1 MVSGFWHN
9 LPKFVHLHQNPNT
22 LNLYFSPR
30 FYALSVAL
38 ALGFVFCWLGDVS
51 VDLPQACLLLFLLL
65 CLADGFA
72 LFFLRRSVSGERHM
86 AVRFSNGDANPIE
99 LRLYNGYPFGIRVR
113 VVEELPEQFQLRNNS
128 FLLRLKP
135 GEQLL
140 YTYFVTPKSRGDYDF
155 GHCLL
160 FASSPL
166 QLLVRRRRTAVPQV
180 VAVYP
185 SFLQMRRYQLQA
197 ASAMQME
204 AGSTQLRKIGHSLEF
219 EQVKE
224 YVSGDDIR
232 VLNWKATARRG
243 TLMVN
248 QYIDEKSQQVYC
260 LIDKGRLM
268 KMPFDGLSLLDYAIN
283 AALVLCNVSLQKQD
297 KFGLITFSHQHGEVL
312 PATRQAVQ
320 LERVLQTL
328 YKLDTQFLESDF
340 EKMYLQVRTH
350 IKQRSL
356 LVLFTNFESLGGMKR
371 QMPYLKQMA
380 KHHLLMVVFF
390 ENTAL
395 KQISEAPT
403 NNLEGIYT
411 KTIAAKFVFEKK
423 MIVKE
428 LMQHGILSLLTP
440 PHQLT
445 VQAVNKYLEL
455 KSRQAI

>member
-1 MVSGFWHN
+1 MVSI
-9 LPKFVHLHQNPNT
+9 
-22 LNLYFSPR
+22 
-30 FYALSVAL
+30 AL
-38 ALGFVFCWLGDVS
+38 ALTFIFCWLGSVS
-51 VDLPQACLLLFLLL
+51 VDVPSFLFFAFLLL
-65 CLADGFA
+65 CVFDAVA
-72 LFFLRRSVSGERHM
+72 LFFLRRSVTADRRM
-86 AVRFSNGDANPIE
+86 AVRLSNSDANPIE
-99 LRLYNGYPFGIRVR
+99 LNFINGYPFAVR
-113 VVEELPEQFQLRNNS
+113 LKVVEELPEQFQWRNNS

-135 GEQLL
+135 DERLVF
-140 YTYFVTPKSRGDYDF
+140 TYYVTPKVRGSYDF
-155 GHCLL
+155 GYCML

-166 QLLVRRRRTAVPQV
+166 QLLVRRKRTAQPVVVP
-180 VAVYP
+180 VYP
-185 SFLQMRRYQLQA
+185 AFLQMRRYQLQA
-197 ASAMQME
+197 ASAMQLE
-204 AGSTQLRKIGHSLEF
+204 AGSKQLRKIGHSLEF

-232 VLNWKATARRG
+232 LLNWKATARRG
-243 TLMVN
+243 NLMVN

-268 KMPFDGLSLLDYAIN
+268 KMPFEGLSLLDYAIN

-297 KFGLITFSHQHGEVL
+297 KFGLISFSHQHGEVL
-312 PATRQAVQ
+312 PAARQAAQ

-328 YKLDTQFLESDF
+328 YKLETEFLESDF

-350 IKQRSL
+350 VKQRSL

-371 QMPYLKQMA
+371 QLPYLKQLA

-395 KQISEAPT
+395 KEISETPT
-403 NNLEGIYT
+403 DNLEGIYT
-411 KTIAAKFVFEKK
+411 KTIATKFVFEKR

-428 LMQHGILSLLTP
+428 LMQHGILSLLTQP
-440 PHQLT
+440 QQLT